1 MQEKFGDSIPLKV
14 HIINDDP
21 LPTMLNEECGAEYVH
36 KDQKFPL
43 NFKAEV
49 GGKCASFDGD
59 ADRLIYFY
67 KESEGA
73 TTPTIIDGDKQF
85 ALILMYI
92 KSLLEKL
99 GI

>member
-1 MQEKFGDSIPLKV
+1 MQEKFEDSMPIKV

-43 NFKAEV
+43 NFKGEV

-67 KESEGA
+67 KA
-73 TTPTIIDGDKQF
+73 TDDAKTPTIIDGDKQF

>member
-1 MQEKFGDSIPLKV
+1 LPINVQ
-14 HIINDDP
+14 IINDDP
-21 LPTMLNEECGAEYVH
+21 VPTMLNEECGAEYVH

-43 NFKAEV
+43 DFKGAV
-49 GGKCASFDGD
+49 GAKCASFDGD

-67 KESEGA
+67 KSKEDSA
-73 TTPTIIDGDKQF
+73 TPTIIDGDKQF